1 MFATIITLIVI
12 VAIVLILVILAQNS
26 KGGGLTSQF
35 GGSGT
40 SQLMG
45 VKKTGDLLEKMTWS
59 LAIALIVLTMSTKFL
74 IGQANNGSEIMSPN
88 IESAQDKLPATP
100 APELDLGEESSSEE
114 LPAISEDSTAE

>member
-12 VAIVLILVILAQNS
+12 VAVVLILVILAQNS

-45 VKKTGDLLEKMTWS
+45 VKKTGDLLEKMTWG
-59 LAIALIVLTMSTKFL
+59 LAITLIALTMSTKFL
-74 IGQANNGSEIMSPN
+74 LLDANEGNEFVSPN
-88 IESAQDKLPATP
+88 IESAQDKNV
-100 APELDLGEESSSEE
+100 APSLDID
-114 LPAISEDSTAE
+114 AADVTAEDVEAVSNDSVQ

>member
-1 MFATIITLIVI
+1 MFATVITLIVI

-26 KGGGLTSQF
+26 KGGGLSSQF
-35 GGSGT
+35 GGAGT

-74 IGQANNGSEIMSPN
+74 IGQTGNGAEIMSPN
-88 IESAQDKLPATP
+88 IESAQDKAVAPATG
-100 APELDLGEESSSEE
+100 LDLEGSSETE
-114 LPAISEDSTAE
+114 LPAIGEDSTAE